1 MPIPVDFKDLITD
14 FAREVLRCQ
23 PENIYEFGA
32 QYFAAMDEEGLE
44 QHQQK
49 PVAQTLEQSNHSQ
62 PQVLVNDLSPLTDPS
77 KQASEYVNE
86 LMERTTSKDKKGG
99 EEDEEDEEN

>member
-1 MPIPVDFKDLITD
+1 
-14 FAREVLRCQ
+14 
-23 PENIYEFGA
+23 
-32 QYFAAMDEEGLE
+32 MDEEGLA

-49 PVAQTLEQSNHSQ
+49 PVTQTLDQSNHSQ
-62 PQVLVNDLSPLTDPS
+62 PKLHVNDLSPRTDPS

-99 EEDEEDEEN
+99 EDDEEDA